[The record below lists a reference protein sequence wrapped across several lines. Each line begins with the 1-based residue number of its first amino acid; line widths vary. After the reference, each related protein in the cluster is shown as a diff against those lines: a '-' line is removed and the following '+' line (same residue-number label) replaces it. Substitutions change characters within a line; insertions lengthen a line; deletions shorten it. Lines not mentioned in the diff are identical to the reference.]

1 MIDVKDIISYFES
14 KNVNFFTGVP
24 DSQLSSFCDYVEENC
39 ENIIAANEGN
49 ALAIATGYNLA
60 TDKYPVVY
68 LQNSGLG
75 NIVNPVT
82 SLTHKKVYSIPV
94 IYVIGWRGEPG
105 VHDEPQH
112 IKQGAITPDLL
123 DLLDISHINI
133 TKDSEFNELVDAF
146 ENDFLEKLNNGESV
160 AIVVSKKAF
169 KDYKIKKEND
179 NILTREQAIQT
190 IVDHLTE
197 EDIVVSTTGKSSR
210 ELFEYREALNQGH
223 GNDFLTVGSMGHSS
237 SIALGVALN
246 TEKKV
251 FCFDGDGALLMH
263 MGSIALIGSKK
274 PENFYHVMFNN
285 SAHESVG
292 GLPTIMNQIEIE
304 DLVLSC
310 GYYKVYNARNLD
322 ELKEVLPLFIKDQG
336 PVFLNIDV
344 DISSRKDLGRPTTT
358 PNENKNEFKKRL
370 GL

>member
-39 ENIIAANEGN
+39 KNIIAANEGN

-112 IKQGAITPDLL
+112 IKQGAITPNLL
-123 DLLDISHINI
+123 DLLDISYFNI
-133 TKDSEFNELVDAF
+133 TKDTEFGDFKYTF
-146 ENDFLEKLNNGESV
+146 ENDFFEKLNNGESV
-160 AIVVSKKAF
+160 AILVSKESF
-169 KDYKIKKEND
+169 MDYKIIKEND
-179 NILTREQAIQT
+179 NLLTREQAIQT
-190 IVDHLTE
+190 IVDYLTE
-197 EDIVVSTTGKSSR
+197 EDIVISTTGKSSR
-210 ELFEYREALNQGH
+210 ELFEYRETLNQGH

-246 TEKKV
+246 TDKRV

-263 MGSIALIGSKK
+263 MGAVALIGSKK
-274 PENFYHVMFNN
+274 PKNFYHVMFNN

-292 GLPTIMNQIEIE
+292 GLPTIMNMIEIE
-304 DLVLSC
+304 DLVVSC
-310 GYYKVYNARNLD
+310 GYYKVYNARNHE
-322 ELKEVLPLFIKDQG
+322 ELKRNTATVY
-336 PVFLNIDV
+336 
-344 DISSRKDLGRPTTT
+344 
-358 PNENKNEFKKRL
+358 
-370 GL
+370 